1 MAESRFHYQF
11 KLISKNYV
19 RADVGK
25 EVTLPC
31 HLSPDTSA
39 VATTIR
45 WFKRTEC
52 IYLYKNGHVTE
63 RSGYEGRVSL
73 ITQELERGNVSLR
86 LRDFR
91 RSDRGVYICQVI
103 HGEQKEEAGVG
114 LWVREDSVSW
124 YFQHETQEDKLKREA
139 SAGELVKMAES
150 RVHIQFKLTSEDYV
164 FSDVG
169 EEVTLP
175 CHLSPYTS
183 AVASTIRWFKETECI
198 YLYKNG
204 QVTERSGY
212 EGRVSL
218 ITQELERG
226 NVSLRLTD
234 FRRPDRVVYICQVI
248 HGEQKEEAAV
258 GLWERR
264 ELTSLFDTIASG
276 SEYLQHETQEDK
288 LKREA
293 SAGELE
299 LKMENKLKEIL
310 RQEMMKQLE
319 EKDTQL
325 DDMTQEVRQKERLL
339 EEKNQ
344 IMGQREKLLE
354 EKENQLEEKDKQLKD
369 RDIQLEALRKNLQDK
384 NSQVEN
390 FRVLLQEK
398 DLQLEDRHK
407 LGEKDRLLEEKD
419 KQLEERDKV
428 LEERDKLLKGK
439 ENELKERRQEVEE
452 KDNLLEE
459 REKQLKERDKQLE
472 DVNNENAE
480 LAQQICDVKT
490 EVERLRREISAQMTE
505 PGETSDTGS
514 ILPVRRRDSKELPP
528 DMGGESSSPDSPVS
542 PSVSEL
548 RLVLLG
554 RTGAGRSAAGN
565 TILGREEFGTQ
576 ASPSAVTQRS
586 KRREGDVCGRR
597 LVLVDTPDWFCPG
610 LSLEEMRQ
618 DVGLCVRLSA
628 PGPHAFL
635 LVIPVEPSKGEE
647 RGVLER
653 IEEMFGEG
661 CWEHTVILFT
671 HDDGL
676 KGQSIEEFLQAG
688 SQDLQQLVEKSGS
701 RYHVL
706 NIKDRAHGTQ
716 VSELLDQVEEM
727 VAGNRERFY
736 SSQTYQEAED
746 QVREME
752 GKIQRERGEKKQRE
766 ERDLRE
772 RLQKELQGSL
782 KEKDGEIQKLKRD
795 IRILRE
801 RITELERQVKEE
813 RDEETKRELERE
825 LKRESDRR
833 EEMER
838 KLVRLKEKREN
849 ERTEM
854 EERHRQE
861 IEEMM
866 ENYEGEARVEAERN
880 LMKIVLPELQMNM
893 MISQTKM
900 QREFSRQ
907 MEEKNRQMEEKDR
920 EIKRLKQ
927 NSEEVYIT
935 SEMSRQHVQRETR
948 GNRGGREGRRMSWM
962 RQLFCGGVREETS

>member
-1 MAESRFHYQF
+1 MAESRVHTQF
-11 KLISKNYV
+11 KLTSGDYV
-19 RADVGK
+19 EADVGK

-39 VATTIR
+39 VAT
-45 WFKRTEC
+45 
-52 IYLYKNGHVTE
+52 
-63 RSGYEGRVSL
+63 
-73 ITQELERGNVSLR
+73 
-86 LRDFR
+86 
-91 RSDRGVYICQVI
+91 
-103 HGEQKEEAGVG
+103 
-114 LWVREDSVSW
+114 
-124 YFQHETQEDKLKREA
+124 
-139 SAGELVKMAES
+139 
-150 RVHIQFKLTSEDYV
+150 
-164 FSDVG
+164 
-169 EEVTLP
+169 
-175 CHLSPYTS
+175 
-183 AVASTIRWFKETECI
+183 TIRWFKETECI

-226 NVSLRLTD
+226 NVSLRLRD
-234 FRRPDRVVYICQVI
+234 FRRSDTGVYICQVI

-258 GLWERR
+258 GLWDR
-264 ELTSLFDTIASG
+264 EEWGFSSG
-276 SEYLQHETQEDK
+276 SQYLLHETQEDK

-299 LKMENKLKEIL
+299 LKMEKELKEIL

-325 DDMTQEVRQKERLL
+325 DDMTQEVREKERLL

-344 IMGQREKLLE
+344 IMGQREKLFE

-369 RDIQLEALRKNLQDK
+369 RDIQLEILRKNLQDK

-390 FRVLLQEK
+390 FRVLLQDK
-398 DLQLEDRHK
+398 DLQLEDSNHR
-407 LGEKDRLLEEKD
+407 LGEKDRLLEERD
-419 KQLEERDKV
+419 KQLEERDKQ
-428 LEERDKLLKGK
+428 LEERDKLLGERDKQLEERDKQLEGK
-439 ENELKERRQEVEE
+439 EKELKERRQEVEE
-452 KDNLLEE
+452 KYNLLEE
-459 REKQLKERDKQLE
+459 REKQLKERDKQVE

-480 LAQQICDVKT
+480 LVG
-490 EVERLRREISAQMTE
+490 
-505 PGETSDTGS
+505 GETSDTDPT
-514 ILPVRRRDSKELPP
+514 LPLRRTNSMELHPP

-565 TILGREEFGTQ
+565 TILGREEFGAQ
-576 ASPSAVTQRS
+576 ASLSVVTQRS

-676 KGQSIEEFLQAG
+676 KEQSIEEFLQAG

-716 VSELLDQVEEM
+716 VSELLEQVEEM
-727 VAGNRERFY
+727 VAGNSNRFY

-752 GKIQRERGEKKQRE
+752 GKIQRERGERKQRD

-772 RLQKELQGSL
+772 RLEKELQDSL
-782 KEKDGEIQKLKRD
+782 IKIEGVIQEHEGD
-795 IRILRE
+795 IRTLSE
-801 RITELERQVKEE
+801 RTSELERQVKEE
-813 RDEETKRELERE
+813 RDEEKKRELERE

-838 KLVRLKEKREN
+838 KLERFREKREN
-849 ERTEM
+849 ERREM

-861 IEEMM
+861 M

-880 LMKIVLPELQMNM
+880 LMKIVLPELQRNV

-907 MEEKNRQMEEKDR
+907 MEEKNRQMKEKDRQMKEKNRHMEEKDGEMERLRQNLKEVR
-920 EIKRLKQ
+920 EAHSVLQKRL
-927 NSEEVYIT
+927 E
-935 SEMSRQHVQRETR
+935 
-948 GNRGGREGRRMSWM
+948 REGRGQRALIGMLGWVRRNSSSW
-962 RQLFCGGVREETS
+962 LLHNLI

>member
-1 MAESRFHYQF
+1 MAESRVHNQF
-11 KLISKNYV
+11 KLTSEDHV
-19 RADVGK
+19 EADVGE

-52 IYLYKNGHVTE
+52 IYLYKNG
-63 RSGYEGRVSL
+63 
-73 ITQELERGNVSLR
+73 
-86 LRDFR
+86 
-91 RSDRGVYICQVI
+91 
-103 HGEQKEEAGVG
+103 
-114 LWVREDSVSW
+114 
-124 YFQHETQEDKLKREA
+124 
-139 SAGELVKMAES
+139 
-150 RVHIQFKLTSEDYV
+150 
-164 FSDVG
+164 
-169 EEVTLP
+169 
-175 CHLSPYTS
+175 
-183 AVASTIRWFKETECI
+183 
-198 YLYKNG
+198 

-218 ITQELERG
+218 ITQELETG
-226 NVSLRLTD
+226 NVSLRLRD
-234 FRRPDRVVYICQVI
+234 FRRSDTGVYICQVI

-258 GLWERR
+258 GLWIRGCKCSR
-264 ELTSLFDTIASG
+264 TPVMFLNTFWGFVSG
-276 SEYLQHETQEDK
+276 SPYLQRETQEDK

-299 LKMENKLKEIL
+299 LKMFK
-310 RQEMMKQLE
+310 EMMKQLE

-325 DDMTQEVRQKERLL
+325 DDMTQEVREKERLL

-344 IMGQREKLLE
+344 IMEQREKLLE

-369 RDIQLEALRKNLQDK
+369 RDIQQEALRKNLQDK

-390 FRVLLQEK
+390 VRVLLQEK
-398 DLQLEDRHK
+398 DLQLEDRNHR
-407 LGEKDRLLEEKD
+407 LGEKDRLLEE
-419 KQLEERDKV
+419 
-428 LEERDKLLKGK
+428 RDKLLEGK
-439 ENELKERRQEVEE
+439 ENELKERRQEVKERRQEVEE

-459 REKQLKERDKQLE
+459 RENQLKERDKQVE

-505 PGETSDTGS
+505 HGETSDTGS
-514 ILPVRRRDSKELPP
+514 ILPVRRRHSMTVPPLMGGETSDTDPTLPLRRRRSMELPP
-528 DMGGESSSPDSPVS
+528 PSMGGESSSPDSPLS

-554 RTGAGRSAAGN
+554 RTGVGRGAAGN
-565 TILGREEFGTQ
+565 TILGREEFGAQ

-653 IEEMFGEG
+653 MEMFGEG

-676 KGQSIEEFLQAG
+676 KEQSIEEFLQAG
-688 SQDLQQLVEKSGS
+688 SRDLQQLVEKSGS

-736 SSQTYQEAED
+736 SSQTYKEADD

-752 GKIQRERGEKKQRE
+752 GNIQRERGEKKQRE

-772 RLQKELQGSL
+772 RLQKELQDSL
-782 KEKDGEIQKLKRD
+782 IKIEGVIQKHEGD
-795 IRILRE
+795 IRTLSE
-801 RITELERQVKEE
+801 RTSELERQVKEE
-813 RDEETKRELERE
+813 RDEEKKIELERE
-825 LKRESDRR
+825 LKRESDKR

-838 KLVRLKEKREN
+838 KLERLREKREN
-849 ERTEM
+849 ERREM

-861 IEEMM
+861 M

-880 LMKIVLPELQMNM
+880 LMKIVLPELQRNI

-907 MEEKNRQMEEKDR
+907 MEEKNRQMKEKDREMEEKDR
-920 EIKRLKQ
+920 VIVERDGDIEGLIERLR
-927 NSEEVYIT
+927 
-935 SEMSRQHVQRETR
+935 EM
-948 GNRGGREGRRMSWM
+948 
-962 RQLFCGGVREETS
+962 CK

>member
-1 MAESRFHYQF
+1 MAESRVHTQF
-11 KLISKNYV
+11 KLTSGDKV
-19 RADVGK
+19 KADVGE

-45 WFKRTEC
+45 WFKGTEC
-52 IYLYKNGHVTE
+52 IYLY
-63 RSGYEGRVSL
+63 
-73 ITQELERGNVSLR
+73 Q
-86 LRDFR
+86 
-91 RSDRGVYICQVI
+91 
-103 HGEQKEEAGVG
+103 
-114 LWVREDSVSW
+114 
-124 YFQHETQEDKLKREA
+124 
-139 SAGELVKMAES
+139 
-150 RVHIQFKLTSEDYV
+150 
-164 FSDVG
+164 
-169 EEVTLP
+169 
-175 CHLSPYTS
+175 
-183 AVASTIRWFKETECI
+183 
-198 YLYKNG
+198 NG

-226 NVSLRLTD
+226 NVSLRLRD
-234 FRRPDRVVYICQVI
+234 YRRSDRGVYICQVI

-258 GLWERR
+258 GLWDRGVFVR
-264 ELTSLFDTIASG
+264 GWVFG
-276 SEYLQHETQEDK
+276 SVSQYLLHETQEDK

-299 LKMENKLKEIL
+299 LKMEKELKEIL

-325 DDMTQEVRQKERLL
+325 DDMTQEVREKERLL

-369 RDIQLEALRKNLQDK
+369 RDIQLEILRKNLQDK

-390 FRVLLQEK
+390 FRVLLQDK
-398 DLQLEDRHK
+398 DLQLEDSNHR
-407 LGEKDRLLEEKD
+407 LGEKDRLLEERDKQLEERDKQLEERD

-428 LEERDKLLKGK
+428 LEGK
-439 ENELKERRQEVEE
+439 EKELKERRQEVEE
-452 KDNLLEE
+452 KYNLLEE
-459 REKQLKERDKQLE
+459 REKQLKERDKQVE

-480 LAQQICDVKT
+480 LVG
-490 EVERLRREISAQMTE
+490 
-505 PGETSDTGS
+505 GETSDTDPT
-514 ILPVRRRDSKELPP
+514 LPLRRRNSMELIPP
-528 DMGGESSSPDSPVS
+528 LMGGESSSPDSPVS

-565 TILGREEFGTQ
+565 TILGREEFGAQ

-586 KRREGDVCGRR
+586 KRRGGDVCGRR

-661 CWEHTVILFT
+661 FWGHTVILFT

-676 KGQSIEEFLQAG
+676 KEQSIEEFLQAG

-706 NIKDRAHGTQ
+706 NIKDRGPWHSGIRA
-716 VSELLDQVEEM
+716 
-727 VAGNRERFY
+727 AG
-736 SSQTYQEAED
+736 A
-746 QVREME
+746 
-752 GKIQRERGEKKQRE
+752 GRGDGGRKQR
-766 ERDLRE
+766 
-772 RLQKELQGSL
+772 
-782 KEKDGEIQKLKRD
+782 
-795 IRILRE
+795 
-801 RITELERQVKEE
+801 
-813 RDEETKRELERE
+813 
-825 LKRESDRR
+825 
-833 EEMER
+833 
-838 KLVRLKEKREN
+838 
-849 ERTEM
+849 
-854 EERHRQE
+854 
-861 IEEMM
+861 
-866 ENYEGEARVEAERN
+866 
-880 LMKIVLPELQMNM
+880 
-893 MISQTKM
+893 
-900 QREFSRQ
+900 
-907 MEEKNRQMEEKDR
+907 
-920 EIKRLKQ
+920 
-927 NSEEVYIT
+927 
-935 SEMSRQHVQRETR
+935 
-948 GNRGGREGRRMSWM
+948 
-962 RQLFCGGVREETS
+962 

>member
-1 MAESRFHYQF
+1 MAESRVHNQF
-11 KLISKNYV
+11 KLTSEDYV
-19 RADVGK
+19 WADVGE

-45 WFKRTEC
+45 WFKETEC
-52 IYLYKNGHVTE
+52 IYLYNNGQVTE
-63 RSGYEGRVSL
+63 RSDYEGRVSL

-86 LRDFR
+86 LRDCR
-91 RSDRGVYICQVI
+91 RSDTG
-103 HGEQKEEAGVG
+103 
-114 LWVREDSVSW
+114 D
-124 YFQHETQEDKLKREA
+124 
-139 SAGELVKMAES
+139 
-150 RVHIQFKLTSEDYV
+150 
-164 FSDVG
+164 
-169 EEVTLP
+169 
-175 CHLSPYTS
+175 
-183 AVASTIRWFKETECI
+183 
-198 YLYKNG
+198 
-204 QVTERSGY
+204 
-212 EGRVSL
+212 
-218 ITQELERG
+218 
-226 NVSLRLTD
+226 
-234 FRRPDRVVYICQVI
+234 YICQVI

-258 GLWERR
+258 GLWDR
-264 ELTSLFDTIASG
+264 EEAVQAFVLVSG
-276 SEYLQHETQEDK
+276 SLYLQRETQEDK

-299 LKMENKLKEIL
+299 LKMEKELKEKL
-310 RQEMMKQLE
+310 RQDMMKQLE

-325 DDMTQEVRQKERLL
+325 DDMTQEVREKDTQLDDMTQEVREKERLL

-344 IMGQREKLLE
+344 IMEQREKLLE

-384 NSQVEN
+384 NSHVEN
-390 FRVLLQEK
+390 FRVLLQDK
-398 DLQLEDRHK
+398 DLQLEDRNHR
-407 LGEKDRLLEEKD
+407 LGEKDRQLEERDRLLEESDKLLEERDRLLEERDRRLEESDKLLEERDRLLEEK
-419 KQLEERDKV
+419 
-428 LEERDKLLKGK
+428 
-439 ENELKERRQEVEE
+439 ENELKERRQEVEERRQEVEE

-459 REKQLKERDKQLE
+459 REKQLKERDKQVE

-505 PGETSDTGS
+505 HGETSDTGS
-514 ILPVRRRDSKELPP
+514 ILPVRRRNSLDLPP
-528 DMGGESSSPDSPVS
+528 YMGGESSSPDSTVS

-565 TILGREEFGTQ
+565 TILGREEFGAQ

-661 CWEHTVILFT
+661 CWGHTVILFT

-676 KGQSIEEFLQAG
+676 KEQSIEEFLQAG

-752 GKIQRERGEKKQRE
+752 GNIQRLNVERKQME
-766 ERDLRE
+766 EREMRE
-772 RLQKELQGSL
+772 RLEMELQDSL
-782 KEKDGEIQKLKRD
+782 KKKDGEIQKLKRD
-795 IRILRE
+795 IIILRE

-813 RDEETKRELERE
+813 RDEEKKRELERE

-838 KLVRLKEKREN
+838 KLERFREKREN
-849 ERTEM
+849 ERKEM
-854 EERHRQE
+854 EERHRHE

-880 LMKIVLPELQMNM
+880 LMKIVLPELQRNI

-907 MEEKNRQMEEKDR
+907 MEEKDR

-927 NSEEVYIT
+927 NSEQGPIGI
-935 SEMSRQHVQRETR
+935 R
-948 GNRGGREGRRMSWM
+948 GREGRRMSWM
-962 RQLFCGGVREETS
+962 RQLFCVGVREETS

>member
-1 MAESRFHYQF
+1 M
-11 KLISKNYV
+11 
-19 RADVGK
+19 
-25 EVTLPC
+25 
-31 HLSPDTSA
+31 
-39 VATTIR
+39 
-45 WFKRTEC
+45 
-52 IYLYKNGHVTE
+52 
-63 RSGYEGRVSL
+63 
-73 ITQELERGNVSLR
+73 
-86 LRDFR
+86 
-91 RSDRGVYICQVI
+91 
-103 HGEQKEEAGVG
+103 
-114 LWVREDSVSW
+114 
-124 YFQHETQEDKLKREA
+124 
-139 SAGELVKMAES
+139 
-150 RVHIQFKLTSEDYV
+150 
-164 FSDVG
+164 
-169 EEVTLP
+169 EEV
-175 CHLSPYTS
+175 
-183 AVASTIRWFKETECI
+183 K
-198 YLYKNG
+198 
-204 QVTERSGY
+204 
-212 EGRVSL
+212 
-218 ITQELERG
+218 
-226 NVSLRLTD
+226 
-234 FRRPDRVVYICQVI
+234 
-248 HGEQKEEAAV
+248 
-258 GLWERR
+258 
-264 ELTSLFDTIASG
+264 
-276 SEYLQHETQEDK
+276 
-288 LKREA
+288 
-293 SAGELE
+293 
-299 LKMENKLKEIL
+299 L
-310 RQEMMKQLE
+310 RQDMMKQLE

-325 DDMTQEVRQKERLL
+325 DDMTQEVREKERLL

-344 IMGQREKLLE
+344 IMEQREKLLE

-398 DLQLEDRHK
+398 DLQLEDSNHR
-407 LGEKDRLLEEKD
+407 LGEKDRLLEERDRLLEEKD
-419 KQLEERDKV
+419 KQLEQ
-428 LEERDKLLKGK
+428 RDKLLKGK

-514 ILPVRRRDSKELPP
+514 ILPVRRRHSKELPP
-528 DMGGESSSPDSPVS
+528 LMGGESSSPDSPVS

-565 TILGREEFGTQ
+565 TILGREEFGAQ

-653 IEEMFGEG
+653 TEDMFGEG

-671 HDDGL
+671 HDDVL
-676 KGQSIEEFLQAG
+676 KEQSIEEFLQAG

-736 SSQTYQEAED
+736 SSQTYQEAET

-752 GKIQRERGEKKQRE
+752 GKIQRERGERKQRE

-772 RLQKELQGSL
+772 RLEKEMQDSME
-782 KEKDGEIQKLKRD
+782 EKDGEIQKLKRN

-813 RDEETKRELERE
+813 RDEEKKIELEKE

-838 KLVRLKEKREN
+838 KMERFREKTEN
-849 ERTEM
+849 ERREM

-880 LMKIVLPELQMNM
+880 LMKIVLPELQSNI

-907 MEEKNRQMEEKDR
+907 MKEKNRQMEEKGG
-920 EIKRLKQ
+920 EVERLRQ
-927 NSEEVYIT
+927 NLKEVSEAHSVL
-935 SEMSRQHVQRETR
+935 
-948 GNRGGREGRRMSWM
+948 EGRLLQEGRGQRALIGLLGWVRRNSSSW
-962 RQLFCGGVREETS
+962 LLHNLT

>member
-1 MAESRFHYQF
+1 
-11 KLISKNYV
+11 
-19 RADVGK
+19 
-25 EVTLPC
+25 
-31 HLSPDTSA
+31 
-39 VATTIR
+39 
-45 WFKRTEC
+45 
-52 IYLYKNGHVTE
+52 
-63 RSGYEGRVSL
+63 
-73 ITQELERGNVSLR
+73 
-86 LRDFR
+86 
-91 RSDRGVYICQVI
+91 
-103 HGEQKEEAGVG
+103 
-114 LWVREDSVSW
+114 
-124 YFQHETQEDKLKREA
+124 
-139 SAGELVKMAES
+139 MAES

-264 ELTSLFDTIASG
+264 ASG

>member
-1 MAESRFHYQF
+1 MAESRVHNQF
-11 KLISKNYV
+11 KLTSEDYV
-19 RADVGK
+19 RADVGE

-39 VATTIR
+39 VDT
-45 WFKRTEC
+45 
-52 IYLYKNGHVTE
+52 
-63 RSGYEGRVSL
+63 
-73 ITQELERGNVSLR
+73 
-86 LRDFR
+86 
-91 RSDRGVYICQVI
+91 
-103 HGEQKEEAGVG
+103 
-114 LWVREDSVSW
+114 
-124 YFQHETQEDKLKREA
+124 
-139 SAGELVKMAES
+139 
-150 RVHIQFKLTSEDYV
+150 
-164 FSDVG
+164 
-169 EEVTLP
+169 
-175 CHLSPYTS
+175 
-183 AVASTIRWFKETECI
+183 TIRWFKETECI

-204 QVTERSGY
+204 QVTERSVY

-218 ITQELERG
+218 ITQQLERG

-234 FRRPDRVVYICQVI
+234 FRESDRGVYICQVI
-248 HGEQKEEAAV
+248 HGEQKKEAAV
-258 GLWERR
+258 GLWDEAF
-264 ELTSLFDTIASG
+264 EKFMALASG

-299 LKMENKLKEIL
+299 LKMEKELKEKL

-325 DDMTQEVRQKERLL
+325 DDMTQEVREKERLL

-369 RDIQLEALRKNLQDK
+369 RDIQLEALRKILQDK

-390 FRVLLQEK
+390 FRVVLQEK
-398 DLQLEDRHK
+398 DLQLEDSNHR
-407 LGEKDRLLEEKD
+407 LGEKDRLLEERDKQLEDGD
-419 KQLEERDKV
+419 KQLEERDKL
-428 LEERDKLLKGK
+428 LEERDKVLEGK

-459 REKQLKERDKQLE
+459 REKQLKERDKQVE
-472 DVNNENAE
+472 DVNNENAD

-490 EVERLRREISAQMTE
+490 EVERLRGEISAQMTE

-514 ILPVRRRDSKELPP
+514 ILPVRRRQSKDLPP
-528 DMGGESSSPDSPVS
+528 DMGGETSDTDPTLPLRRTKSMELIPPNMGGESSSPDSPVS

-565 TILGREEFGTQ
+565 TILGREEFGAQ

-586 KRREGDVCGRR
+586 KRTEGDVCGRR

-653 IEEMFGEG
+653 TEDMFGEG

-671 HDDGL
+671 HDDVL
-676 KGQSIEEFLQAG
+676 KEQSIEEFLQAG

-716 VSELLDQVEEM
+716 VSELLEQVEEM

-736 SSQTYQEAED
+736 SSQTYQEAET

-752 GKIQRERGEKKQRE
+752 GKIQRERGERKQRE

-772 RLQKELQGSL
+772 RLEKEMQDSL
-782 KEKDGEIQKLKRD
+782 EEKDGEIQKLKRN

-813 RDEETKRELERE
+813 RDEEKKIELEKE

-838 KLVRLKEKREN
+838 KMERFREKTEN
-849 ERTEM
+849 ERREM

-880 LMKIVLPELQMNM
+880 LMKIVLPELQRNI

-907 MEEKNRQMEEKDR
+907 MKEKNRQMEEKGG
-920 EIKRLKQ
+920 EVERLRQ
-927 NSEEVYIT
+927 NLKEVSEAHSVL
-935 SEMSRQHVQRETR
+935 
-948 GNRGGREGRRMSWM
+948 EGRLLQEGRGQRALIGLLGWVRRNSSSW
-962 RQLFCGGVREETS
+962 LLHNLT

>member
-1 MAESRFHYQF
+1 M
-11 KLISKNYV
+11 KL
-19 RADVGK
+19 
-25 EVTLPC
+25 T
-31 HLSPDTSA
+31 
-39 VATTIR
+39 
-45 WFKRTEC
+45 
-52 IYLYKNGHVTE
+52 
-63 RSGYEGRVSL
+63 RSHWCPQSL
-73 ITQELERGNVSLR
+73 HAGGL
-86 LRDFR
+86 
-91 RSDRGVYICQVI
+91 SDRRNVIGPVCSVY
-103 HGEQKEEAGVG
+103 
-114 LWVREDSVSW
+114 
-124 YFQHETQEDKLKREA
+124 
-139 SAGELVKMAES
+139 
-150 RVHIQFKLTSEDYV
+150 
-164 FSDVG
+164 SDV
-169 EEVTLP
+169 
-175 CHLSPYTS
+175 
-183 AVASTIRWFKETECI
+183 
-198 YLYKNG
+198 
-204 QVTERSGY
+204 
-212 EGRVSL
+212 
-218 ITQELERG
+218 
-226 NVSLRLTD
+226 
-234 FRRPDRVVYICQVI
+234 VY
-248 HGEQKEEAAV
+248 HT
-258 GLWERR
+258 
-264 ELTSLFDTIASG
+264 ELTSLFYTIGSG
-276 SEYLQHETQEDK
+276 LYYLQHETREGK
-288 LKREA
+288 VKREA

-299 LKMENKLKEIL
+299 LKMEKELKEIL
-310 RQEMMKQLE
+310 RQKMMK
-319 EKDTQL
+319 QL
-325 DDMTQEVRQKERLL
+325 DDMTQEVREKERLL

-398 DLQLEDRHK
+398 DLQLEDSNHR
-407 LGEKDRLLEEKD
+407 LGEKDRLLEVRE
-419 KQLEERDKV
+419 
-428 LEERDKLLKGK
+428 KLLEGK

-490 EVERLRREISAQMTE
+490 EVERLRREISGQMTE

-514 ILPVRRRDSKELPP
+514 ILPVRRRHSMEDPPDMGGETSDTDPTLPLRRTNSMEFIPP

-565 TILGREEFGTQ
+565 TILGREEFGAQ

-618 DVGLCVRLSA
+618 DVGLCVRMSA

-676 KGQSIEEFLQAG
+676 KEQSIVEFLQAG

-706 NIKDRAHGTQ
+706 NIKDRAHVSQ
-716 VSELLDQVEEM
+716 VSELLDRVEEM

-736 SSQTYQEAED
+736 NSQTYQEAE
-746 QVREME
+746 
-752 GKIQRERGEKKQRE
+752 
-766 ERDLRE
+766 
-772 RLQKELQGSL
+772 
-782 KEKDGEIQKLKRD
+782 
-795 IRILRE
+795 
-801 RITELERQVKEE
+801 T
-813 RDEETKRELERE
+813 
-825 LKRESDRR
+825 
-833 EEMER
+833 
-838 KLVRLKEKREN
+838 
-849 ERTEM
+849 
-854 EERHRQE
+854 
-861 IEEMM
+861 
-866 ENYEGEARVEAERN
+866 
-880 LMKIVLPELQMNM
+880 
-893 MISQTKM
+893 QTKM

-907 MEEKNRQMEEKDR
+907 MEEKDRHMKEKDREMEEKDGEVERLRQNLKEVR
-920 EIKRLKQ
+920 EAHSVLQKRM
-927 NSEEVYIT
+927 E
-935 SEMSRQHVQRETR
+935 
-948 GNRGGREGRRMSWM
+948 REGKGFLSPFILKAKQILQEICKLKCGWDEVIPKEHCISWKKWLSELDQLSRFQIDRGM
-962 RQLFCGGVREETS
+962 MPENFRQVKTAQLHHLVDASEQGYGTASYLRFKTGMEKVHIQFILGKSRVTPLQADDDPQTGT

>member
-1 MAESRFHYQF
+1 MAESRVHNQF
-11 KLISKNYV
+11 KLTTQNYV
-19 RADVGK
+19 ATDVGE

-45 WFKRTEC
+45 WFK
-52 IYLYKNGHVTE
+52 G
-63 RSGYEGRVSL
+63 
-73 ITQELERGNVSLR
+73 
-86 LRDFR
+86 
-91 RSDRGVYICQVI
+91 
-103 HGEQKEEAGVG
+103 
-114 LWVREDSVSW
+114 
-124 YFQHETQEDKLKREA
+124 
-139 SAGELVKMAES
+139 
-150 RVHIQFKLTSEDYV
+150 
-164 FSDVG
+164 
-169 EEVTLP
+169 
-175 CHLSPYTS
+175 
-183 AVASTIRWFKETECI
+183 TECI

-218 ITQELERG
+218 INQELERG
-226 NVSLRLTD
+226 NVSLRLRD
-234 FRRPDRVVYICQVI
+234 IRRSDRGVYICQVI

-258 GLWERR
+258 GLRVR
-264 ELTSLFDTIASG
+264 EDFQQLLLLVQLSG
-276 SEYLQHETQEDK
+276 SRYLQQETQENK

-299 LKMENKLKEIL
+299 LKMEKELKKKL

-325 DDMTQEVRQKERLL
+325 DDMTQEVREKERLLDDMTQEVREKERLL

-344 IMGQREKLLE
+344 IMEQREKLL
-354 EKENQLEEKDKQLKD
+354 KEKDKQLKD

-384 NSQVEN
+384 NRQVEN

-398 DLQLEDRHK
+398 DLQLEDSNHR
-407 LGEKDRLLEEKD
+407 LGEKDRLLEE
-419 KQLEERDKV
+419 RDKV
-428 LEERDKLLKGK
+428 LEGK
-439 ENELKERRQEVEE
+439 ENELKERRQEVEERRQEVEERRQEVEE

-459 REKQLKERDKQLE
+459 REKQLKERDKQVE

-480 LAQQICDVKT
+480 LVG
-490 EVERLRREISAQMTE
+490 
-505 PGETSDTGS
+505 GETSDTDLT
-514 ILPVRRRDSKELPP
+514 LPLRRTNSMELPHPYMGGETSDTDLTLPLRRRHSMELPHP
-528 DMGGESSSPDSPVS
+528 YMGGESSSPDSTVS

-565 TILGREEFGTQ
+565 TILGREEFGAQ

-661 CWEHTVILFT
+661 CWGHTVILFT

-676 KGQSIEEFLQAG
+676 KEQSIEEFLQAG

-752 GKIQRERGEKKQRE
+752 GNIQRLNVERKQME
-766 ERDLRE
+766 EREMRE
-772 RLQKELQGSL
+772 RLEMELQDSL
-782 KEKDGEIQKLKRD
+782 KKKDGEIQKLKRD
-795 IRILRE
+795 IIILRE

-813 RDEETKRELERE
+813 RDEEKKRELERE

-838 KLVRLKEKREN
+838 KLERFREKREN
-849 ERTEM
+849 ERKEM
-854 EERHRQE
+854 EERHRHE

-880 LMKIVLPELQMNM
+880 LMKIVLPELQRNI

-907 MEEKNRQMEEKDR
+907 MEEKDR

-927 NSEEVYIT
+927 NSEQGPIGI
-935 SEMSRQHVQRETR
+935 R
-948 GNRGGREGRRMSWM
+948 GREGRRMSWM
-962 RQLFCGGVREETS
+962 RQLFCVGVREETS

>member
-1 MAESRFHYQF
+1 M
-11 KLISKNYV
+11 KL
-19 RADVGK
+19 
-25 EVTLPC
+25 T
-31 HLSPDTSA
+31 
-39 VATTIR
+39 
-45 WFKRTEC
+45 
-52 IYLYKNGHVTE
+52 
-63 RSGYEGRVSL
+63 RSHWCPQSLHEGGL
-73 ITQELERGNVSLR
+73 
-86 LRDFR
+86 
-91 RSDRGVYICQVI
+91 SDRRNLIGPVCSVY
-103 HGEQKEEAGVG
+103 
-114 LWVREDSVSW
+114 
-124 YFQHETQEDKLKREA
+124 
-139 SAGELVKMAES
+139 
-150 RVHIQFKLTSEDYV
+150 
-164 FSDVG
+164 SDV
-169 EEVTLP
+169 
-175 CHLSPYTS
+175 
-183 AVASTIRWFKETECI
+183 
-198 YLYKNG
+198 
-204 QVTERSGY
+204 
-212 EGRVSL
+212 
-218 ITQELERG
+218 
-226 NVSLRLTD
+226 
-234 FRRPDRVVYICQVI
+234 VY
-248 HGEQKEEAAV
+248 HT
-258 GLWERR
+258 
-264 ELTSLFDTIASG
+264 ELTSLFYTVASG
-276 SEYLQHETQEDK
+276 SQYLQHETQEDK

-299 LKMENKLKEIL
+299 LKMEEKIL
-310 RQEMMKQLE
+310 RQEKIKQLE

-325 DDMTQEVRQKERLL
+325 DDMNQEVREKERLL

-344 IMGQREKLLE
+344 IIGQREKLLE
-354 EKENQLEEKDKQLKD
+354 EKDKQLKEKDKQLKE

-390 FRVLLQEK
+390 FRVLLQDK
-398 DLQLEDRHK
+398 DLQLEDSNHR
-407 LGEKDRLLEEKD
+407 LGEKDRLLEERD
-419 KQLEERDKV
+419 KQLEERDKQLEERDKQLEERDKLLEERDKV
-428 LEERDKLLKGK
+428 LEERDKLLEGK
-439 ENELKERRQEVEE
+439 DNELKERRQEVEE
-452 KDNLLEE
+452 RENLLEE
-459 REKQLKERDKQLE
+459 REKQLKERDTQVE

-490 EVERLRREISAQMTE
+490 EVERLRREISAQITE
-505 PGETSDTGS
+505 HGETSDTGS
-514 ILPVRRRDSKELPP
+514 ILPVRRRRSKELPP
-528 DMGGESSSPDSPVS
+528 DMGGETSDTDPTLPLRRTNSMEINTPHMGGESSSPDSPVS

-565 TILGREEFGTQ
+565 TILGREEWRAQ
-576 ASPSAVTQRS
+576 ASPTAVTQRS
-586 KRREGDVCGRR
+586 KRREGDVCGRK
-597 LVLVDTPDWFCPG
+597 LVLVDIPDCFCPG

-661 CWEHTVILFT
+661 FWEHTVILFT

-676 KGQSIEEFLQAG
+676 KEQSIEEFLQAG

-701 RYHVL
+701 RYHAL

-752 GKIQRERGEKKQRE
+752 GKIQRERGERKQRE

-772 RLQKELQGSL
+772 RLEKELQDSL
-782 KEKDGEIQKLKRD
+782 IKIEGVIQEHEGD
-795 IRILRE
+795 IRTLSE
-801 RITELERQVKEE
+801 RTSELERQVKEE
-813 RDEETKRELERE
+813 RDEEKKRELERE

-838 KLVRLKEKREN
+838 KLERCREKREN
-849 ERTEM
+849 ERREM

-866 ENYEGEARVEAERN
+866 EIYEGEARVEAERN
-880 LMKIVLPELQMNM
+880 LMKIVLPELQRNI

-907 MEEKNRQMEEKDR
+907 MEEKNRQMKEKNRQMEEKNRQMKEKDRHMEEKDGEMERLRQNLKEVR
-920 EIKRLKQ
+920 EAHSVLQKRL
-927 NSEEVYIT
+927 E
-935 SEMSRQHVQRETR
+935 
-948 GNRGGREGRRMSWM
+948 REGRAQRALIGMLGWVRRNSSSW
-962 RQLFCGGVREETS
+962 LLHNLI

>member
-1 MAESRFHYQF
+1 MAESR
-11 KLISKNYV
+11 
-19 RADVGK
+19 
-25 EVTLPC
+25 
-31 HLSPDTSA
+31 
-39 VATTIR
+39 
-45 WFKRTEC
+45 
-52 IYLYKNGHVTE
+52 
-63 RSGYEGRVSL
+63 
-73 ITQELERGNVSLR
+73 
-86 LRDFR
+86 
-91 RSDRGVYICQVI
+91 I
-103 HGEQKEEAGVG
+103 H
-114 LWVREDSVSW
+114 
-124 YFQHETQEDKLKREA
+124 T
-139 SAGELVKMAES
+139 
-150 RVHIQFKLTSEDYV
+150 QFKLTSEDNV
-164 FSDVG
+164 WADVG

-175 CHLSPYTS
+175 CHLSPGIS
-183 AVASTIRWFKETECI
+183 AVATTIRWFKETECI

-226 NVSLRLTD
+226 NVSLRLRDCRESDTAD
-234 FRRPDRVVYICQVI
+234 YICQVI

-258 GLWERR
+258 GLWVRGEW
-264 ELTSLFDTIASG
+264 G
-276 SEYLQHETQEDK
+276 SESQYLQHETQENK

-293 SAGELE
+293 SAGDLE
-299 LKMENKLKEIL
+299 LKMEKELKEIL

-325 DDMTQEVRQKERLL
+325 DDMTQEVRDKERLL

-354 EKENQLEEKDKQLKD
+354 EKENQLEEKDKQLKE

-390 FRVLLQEK
+390 FRVLLQDK
-398 DLQLEDRHK
+398 DLQLEDSIHR
-407 LGEKDRLLEEKD
+407 LGEKDRLLEERDKLLEERDKQLEERDKQLEERDKLLEERDKVLQGKENELKERRQEVEERD

-428 LEERDKLLKGK
+428 LEERDKQLEGK
-439 ENELKERRQEVEE
+439 VNELKERRQEVEE
-452 KDNLLEE
+452 RENLLEE
-459 REKQLKERDKQLE
+459 REKQLKERDKQVE

-480 LAQQICDVKT
+480 LVG
-490 EVERLRREISAQMTE
+490 
-505 PGETSDTGS
+505 GETSDTDPT
-514 ILPVRRRDSKELPP
+514 LPLRRTNSMNLTPP
-528 DMGGESSSPDSPVS
+528 HMGGESSSPDSPVS

-565 TILGREEFGTQ
+565 TILGREEWRAQ
-576 ASPSAVTQRS
+576 ASPTAVTQRS
-586 KRREGDVCGRR
+586 KRREGDVCGRK
-597 LVLVDTPDWFCPG
+597 LVLVDIPDCFCPG

-661 CWEHTVILFT
+661 FWEHTVILFT

-676 KGQSIEEFLQAG
+676 KEQSIEEFLQAG

-701 RYHVL
+701 RYHAL

-752 GKIQRERGEKKQRE
+752 GKIQRERGERKQRE

-772 RLQKELQGSL
+772 RLEKELQDSL
-782 KEKDGEIQKLKRD
+782 IKIEGVIQEHEGD
-795 IRILRE
+795 IRTLSE
-801 RITELERQVKEE
+801 RTSELERQVKEE
-813 RDEETKRELERE
+813 RDEEKKRELERE

-838 KLVRLKEKREN
+838 KLERCREKREN
-849 ERTEM
+849 ERREM

-866 ENYEGEARVEAERN
+866 EIYEGEARVEAERN
-880 LMKIVLPELQMNM
+880 LMKIVLPELQRNI

-907 MEEKNRQMEEKDR
+907 MEEKNRQMKEKNRQMEEKNRQMKEKDRHMEEKDGEMERLRQNLKEVR
-920 EIKRLKQ
+920 EAHSVLQKRL
-927 NSEEVYIT
+927 E
-935 SEMSRQHVQRETR
+935 
-948 GNRGGREGRRMSWM
+948 REGRAQRALIGMLGWVRRNSSSW
-962 RQLFCGGVREETS
+962 LLHNLI

>member
-1 MAESRFHYQF
+1 MAESRVHMKMAESRVHNQF
-11 KLISKNYV
+11 KLTSEDHV
-19 RADVGK
+19 RANVGE

-45 WFKRTEC
+45 WFKGTEC
-52 IYLYKNGHVTE
+52 IYLYKNGQLTE

-103 HGEQKEEAGVG
+103 HGEQKEEA
-114 LWVREDSVSW
+114 
-124 YFQHETQEDKLKREA
+124 
-139 SAGELVKMAES
+139 
-150 RVHIQFKLTSEDYV
+150 
-164 FSDVG
+164 
-169 EEVTLP
+169 
-175 CHLSPYTS
+175 
-183 AVASTIRWFKETECI
+183 
-198 YLYKNG
+198 
-204 QVTERSGY
+204 
-212 EGRVSL
+212 
-218 ITQELERG
+218 
-226 NVSLRLTD
+226 
-234 FRRPDRVVYICQVI
+234 
-248 HGEQKEEAAV
+248 AV
-258 GLWERR
+258 GLRVRR
-264 ELTSLFDTIASG
+264 ESEIESG
-276 SEYLQHETQEDK
+276 SWYLQHETQEDR

-299 LKMENKLKEIL
+299 LKMEKELKEEL
-310 RQEMMKQLE
+310 REEMMKQLE
-319 EKDTQL
+319 EKL
-325 DDMTQEVRQKERLL
+325 DDMTQEVREKERLLDDMTQEVREKERLL

-344 IMGQREKLLE
+344 IMEQRDTLLE

-369 RDIQLEALRKNLQDK
+369 RDIQLEDRDHRLGEKDK
-384 NSQVEN
+384 QLKE
-390 FRVLLQEK
+390 R
-398 DLQLEDRHK
+398 DLQLEDSNHR
-407 LGEKDRLLEEKD
+407 LGEKD
-419 KQLEERDKV
+419 KQLEERDKH
-428 LEERDKLLKGK
+428 LEERDKRLEERDKVLKGK

-452 KDNLLEE
+452 RRQEVEERRQEVEEKDNLLEE
-459 REKQLKERDKQLE
+459 RENQLKERDKQVE
-472 DVNNENAE
+472 GVNNENAE

-505 PGETSDTGS
+505 HGETSDTGS
-514 ILPVRRRDSKELPP
+514 ILPVRRRQSLEDPP
-528 DMGGESSSPDSPVS
+528 LMEGESSSPDSPVS

-565 TILGREEFGTQ
+565 TILGREEFGAQ

-635 LVIPVEPSKGEE
+635 LVIPVETSKGEE
-647 RGVLER
+647 RGVLES

-661 CWEHTVILFT
+661 CWGHTVILFT

-676 KGQSIEEFLQAG
+676 KEQSIEEFIQAG

-716 VSELLDQVEEM
+716 ISELLDQVEEM

-752 GKIQRERGEKKQRE
+752 GNIQRERGERKQRE

-772 RLQKELQGSL
+772 RLQKELQYSL
-782 KEKDGEIQKLKRD
+782 IKIEGVIQEHEGD
-795 IRILRE
+795 IRTLSE
-801 RITELERQVKEE
+801 RTSELERQVKEE
-813 RDEETKRELERE
+813 RDEEKKRELERE

-838 KLVRLKEKREN
+838 KLERFREKREN
-849 ERTEM
+849 ERREM

-861 IEEMM
+861 I

-880 LMKIVLPELQMNM
+880 LMKIVLPELQRSI

-900 QREFSRQ
+900 EREFSRQ
-907 MEEKNRQMEEKDR
+907 MEEKNRQMKEKNIEMGRLRQNLKEVR
-920 EIKRLKQ
+920 EAHSVLQKGL
-927 NSEEVYIT
+927 E
-935 SEMSRQHVQRETR
+935 
-948 GNRGGREGRRMSWM
+948 REGKGQRALIGLLGWVMRISSSWI
-962 RQLFCGGVREETS
+962 LHNLI

>member
-1 MAESRFHYQF
+1 M
-11 KLISKNYV
+11 KL
-19 RADVGK
+19 
-25 EVTLPC
+25 T
-31 HLSPDTSA
+31 
-39 VATTIR
+39 
-45 WFKRTEC
+45 
-52 IYLYKNGHVTE
+52 
-63 RSGYEGRVSL
+63 RSYWWPQSLHEGGL
-73 ITQELERGNVSLR
+73 
-86 LRDFR
+86 
-91 RSDRGVYICQVI
+91 SDRIHLIGPVCSVY
-103 HGEQKEEAGVG
+103 
-114 LWVREDSVSW
+114 
-124 YFQHETQEDKLKREA
+124 
-139 SAGELVKMAES
+139 
-150 RVHIQFKLTSEDYV
+150 
-164 FSDVG
+164 SDV
-169 EEVTLP
+169 
-175 CHLSPYTS
+175 
-183 AVASTIRWFKETECI
+183 
-198 YLYKNG
+198 
-204 QVTERSGY
+204 
-212 EGRVSL
+212 
-218 ITQELERG
+218 
-226 NVSLRLTD
+226 
-234 FRRPDRVVYICQVI
+234 VY
-248 HGEQKEEAAV
+248 HT
-258 GLWERR
+258 
-264 ELTSLFDTIASG
+264 ELTSLFYTIVSG
-276 SEYLQHETQEDK
+276 SQYLQHETQEDK

-299 LKMENKLKEIL
+299 LKMFK
-310 RQEMMKQLE
+310 EMMKQLE

-325 DDMTQEVRQKERLL
+325 DDMTQEVREKERLLDDMTQEVREKDTQLDDMTQEVREKERLL

-344 IMGQREKLLE
+344 IMEQRDKLLE

-398 DLQLEDRHK
+398 YLQLEDSNYR
-407 LGEKDRLLEEKD
+407 LGEKDRLLEEKENRLKEKD
-419 KQLEERDKV
+419 LQLEDRNHRLGEKDRLLEERDKV
-428 LEERDKLLKGK
+428 LEEREKLLEERDKQLEDRDTLLEGK
-439 ENELKERRQEVEE
+439 ENEIKERRQEVEERRQELKERRQEVEE

-459 REKQLKERDKQLE
+459 REKQLKERDKQVE

-480 LAQQICDVKT
+480 LVG
-490 EVERLRREISAQMTE
+490 
-505 PGETSDTGS
+505 GETSDTDPT
-514 ILPVRRRDSKELPP
+514 LPLRRRNSMELPP
-528 DMGGESSSPDSPVS
+528 PSMGGESSSPDSPVS
-542 PSVSEL
+542 PSVPEL

-565 TILGREEFGTQ
+565 TILGREEFGAQ
-576 ASPSAVTQRS
+576 ASPSAVTQRT

-647 RGVLER
+647 RAVLER

-661 CWEHTVILFT
+661 CWGHTVILFT

-676 KGQSIEEFLQAG
+676 KEQSIEEFLQAG

-752 GKIQRERGEKKQRE
+752 GKIQRERGERKQRE

-772 RLQKELQGSL
+772 RLQKELQDSL
-782 KEKDGEIQKLKRD
+782 IKIEGVIQEHEGD
-795 IRILRE
+795 IRTLSE
-801 RITELERQVKEE
+801 RTSELERQVKEE
-813 RDEETKRELERE
+813 RDEEKKRELERE

-838 KLVRLKEKREN
+838 KLERFREKREN
-849 ERTEM
+849 ERKEM

-866 ENYEGEARVEAERN
+866 ENYEGQARVEAERN
-880 LMKIVLPELQMNM
+880 LMKIVLPELQRNI

-907 MEEKNRQMEEKDR
+907 MEEKNRQMKEKNIEMERLRQNLKEVR
-920 EIKRLKQ
+920 EAHSVLQKRL
-927 NSEEVYIT
+927 E
-935 SEMSRQHVQRETR
+935 
-948 GNRGGREGRRMSWM
+948 REGKGQRALIGLLGWVRRNSSSW
-962 RQLFCGGVREETS
+962 LLHNLI

>member
-1 MAESRFHYQF
+1 MMSYVLHILLNVYSIEPCLLTQYPVSDIEPNAGYH
-11 KLISKNYV
+11 KL
-19 RADVGK
+19 G
-25 EVTLPC
+25 L
-31 HLSPDTSA
+31 
-39 VATTIR
+39 
-45 WFKRTEC
+45 
-52 IYLYKNGHVTE
+52 
-63 RSGYEGRVSL
+63 
-73 ITQELERGNVSLR
+73 
-86 LRDFR
+86 
-91 RSDRGVYICQVI
+91 SDRRNLIGPVSSVY
-103 HGEQKEEAGVG
+103 
-114 LWVREDSVSW
+114 
-124 YFQHETQEDKLKREA
+124 
-139 SAGELVKMAES
+139 
-150 RVHIQFKLTSEDYV
+150 
-164 FSDVG
+164 SDV
-169 EEVTLP
+169 
-175 CHLSPYTS
+175 
-183 AVASTIRWFKETECI
+183 
-198 YLYKNG
+198 
-204 QVTERSGY
+204 
-212 EGRVSL
+212 
-218 ITQELERG
+218 
-226 NVSLRLTD
+226 
-234 FRRPDRVVYICQVI
+234 VY
-248 HGEQKEEAAV
+248 HT
-258 GLWERR
+258 
-264 ELTSLFDTIASG
+264 ELTSLFYTIDSG
-276 SEYLQHETQEDK
+276 SRYLQRETQEIK

-299 LKMENKLKEIL
+299 LKMFK
-310 RQEMMKQLE
+310 EMMNQLEEKDKQLDDMTQE
-319 EKDTQL
+319 VREKDTQL
-325 DDMTQEVRQKERLL
+325 DDMTQEVRKKERLL

-344 IMGQREKLLE
+344 IMEQREKLLE
-354 EKENQLEEKDKQLKD
+354 EKDKQLEEKDKQLKD
-369 RDIQLEALRKNLQDK
+369 RDIQLEALIKNLQDK

-398 DLQLEDRHK
+398 DLQLEDRNHR
-407 LGEKDRLLEEKD
+407 LGEKDRLLEERV
-419 KQLEERDKV
+419 KQLKDRDIQLEDRNHRLGEKDRLLEDRDKV
-428 LEERDKLLKGK
+428 LEEREKLLEERDRLLEGK
-439 ENELKERRQEVEE
+439 ENELKERRQEVEERRQEVEERRQEVEE

-459 REKQLKERDKQLE
+459 REKQLKERDKQVE

-505 PGETSDTGS
+505 HGEMSDTGS
-514 ILPVRRRDSKELPP
+514 ILPVRRRNSKDLPPYMGGETSDTDPTLPLKRRNSMELLPP

-565 TILGREEFGTQ
+565 TILGREEFGAQ

-661 CWEHTVILFT
+661 CWGHIVILFT

-676 KGQSIEEFLQAG
+676 KEQSIEEFLQAG

-752 GKIQRERGEKKQRE
+752 GNIQRERGERKQRE

-772 RLQKELQGSL
+772 RLQKELQDSL
-782 KEKDGEIQKLKRD
+782 IKIEGVIQEHEGD
-795 IRILRE
+795 IRTLSE
-801 RITELERQVKEE
+801 RTSELERQVKEE
-813 RDEETKRELERE
+813 RDEEKKRELERE

-838 KLVRLKEKREN
+838 KLERFREN
-849 ERTEM
+849 ERREM

-861 IEEMM
+861 M
-866 ENYEGEARVEAERN
+866 ENYEGEARVKVERN
-880 LMKIVLPELQMNM
+880 LMKIVLPELQRNI

-907 MEEKNRQMEEKDR
+907 MEERDRQMKEKDRQMKEKDREMEEKDR
-920 EIKRLKQ
+920 VIVERDGEIEGLIERLW
-927 NSEEVYIT
+927 
-935 SEMSRQHVQRETR
+935 EM
-948 GNRGGREGRRMSWM
+948 
-962 RQLFCGGVREETS
+962 CK

>member
-1 MAESRFHYQF
+1 M
-11 KLISKNYV
+11 
-19 RADVGK
+19 
-25 EVTLPC
+25 
-31 HLSPDTSA
+31 
-39 VATTIR
+39 
-45 WFKRTEC
+45 
-52 IYLYKNGHVTE
+52 
-63 RSGYEGRVSL
+63 
-73 ITQELERGNVSLR
+73 
-86 LRDFR
+86 
-91 RSDRGVYICQVI
+91 
-103 HGEQKEEAGVG
+103 
-114 LWVREDSVSW
+114 
-124 YFQHETQEDKLKREA
+124 DK
-139 SAGELVKMAES
+139 
-150 RVHIQFKLTSEDYV
+150 
-164 FSDVG
+164 
-169 EEVTLP
+169 
-175 CHLSPYTS
+175 
-183 AVASTIRWFKETECI
+183 
-198 YLYKNG
+198 
-204 QVTERSGY
+204 
-212 EGRVSL
+212 
-218 ITQELERG
+218 
-226 NVSLRLTD
+226 
-234 FRRPDRVVYICQVI
+234 
-248 HGEQKEEAAV
+248 
-258 GLWERR
+258 
-264 ELTSLFDTIASG
+264 
-276 SEYLQHETQEDK
+276 
-288 LKREA
+288 
-293 SAGELE
+293 E
-299 LKMENKLKEIL
+299 LKEKL
-310 RQEMMKQLE
+310 RQEMMNQLE

-325 DDMTQEVRQKERLL
+325 DDMTQEVREKERLL

-354 EKENQLEEKDKQLKD
+354 EKENQLEEKDKQLND
-369 RDIQLEALRKNLQDK
+369 RDIQLEALRKNLQDQ

-407 LGEKDRLLEEKD
+407 LGEKDRLLEERD
-419 KQLEERDKV
+419 KLLEERDKLLEERDKV
-428 LEERDKLLKGK
+428 LEGK
-439 ENELKERRQEVEE
+439 EHELKEMRQEVEE

-480 LAQQICDVKT
+480 L
-490 EVERLRREISAQMTE
+490 E

-514 ILPVRRRDSKELPP
+514 ILPVRRRHSMDDPPYMGGETSDTDPTLPLRRTNSMELHPP
-528 DMGGESSSPDSPVS
+528 EMGGESSSPDSPVS

-565 TILGREEFGTQ
+565 TILGREEFGAQ

-628 PGPHAFL
+628 PGPHTFL

-676 KGQSIEEFLQAG
+676 KEQSIEEFLQAG

-706 NIKDRAHGTQ
+706 NIKDRAHGNQ

-736 SSQTYQEAED
+736 SSQTYQEAET

-752 GKIQRERGEKKQRE
+752 GKIQRERGERKQRE

-772 RLQKELQGSL
+772 RLEKELHDSL
-782 KEKDGEIQKLKRD
+782 IKIKGVIQEHEGD
-795 IRILRE
+795 IRTLSE
-801 RITELERQVKEE
+801 RTSELERQVKEE
-813 RDEETKRELERE
+813 RDEEKKRQLEKE

-838 KLVRLKEKREN
+838 KMERFREKTEN
-849 ERTEM
+849 ERREM

-861 IEEMM
+861 IEMM

-880 LMKIVLPELQMNM
+880 MMKIVLPELQRNM

-900 QREFSRQ
+900 QREFSRQMEEKNRQMKEKNRQ

-927 NSEEVYIT
+927 NSEEVYVA
-935 SEMSRQHVQRETR
+935 SGMSRQHVQQETR
-948 GNRGGREGRRMSWM
+948 GIRGGREGRRMSWM
-962 RQLFCGGVREETS
+962 RQLFCVVVREETS

>member
-1 MAESRFHYQF
+1 M
-11 KLISKNYV
+11 KL
-19 RADVGK
+19 
-25 EVTLPC
+25 T
-31 HLSPDTSA
+31 
-39 VATTIR
+39 
-45 WFKRTEC
+45 
-52 IYLYKNGHVTE
+52 
-63 RSGYEGRVSL
+63 RSHWCPQSLHEGGL
-73 ITQELERGNVSLR
+73 
-86 LRDFR
+86 
-91 RSDRGVYICQVI
+91 SDRRNLIGPVCSVY
-103 HGEQKEEAGVG
+103 
-114 LWVREDSVSW
+114 
-124 YFQHETQEDKLKREA
+124 
-139 SAGELVKMAES
+139 
-150 RVHIQFKLTSEDYV
+150 
-164 FSDVG
+164 SDV
-169 EEVTLP
+169 
-175 CHLSPYTS
+175 
-183 AVASTIRWFKETECI
+183 
-198 YLYKNG
+198 
-204 QVTERSGY
+204 
-212 EGRVSL
+212 
-218 ITQELERG
+218 
-226 NVSLRLTD
+226 
-234 FRRPDRVVYICQVI
+234 VY
-248 HGEQKEEAAV
+248 HT
-258 GLWERR
+258 
-264 ELTSLFDTIASG
+264 ELTSLFYTIVSS

-299 LKMENKLKEIL
+299 LKMEKELKEN
-310 RQEMMKQLE
+310 
-319 EKDTQL
+319 
-325 DDMTQEVRQKERLL
+325 DMTQEVREKERLL
-339 EEKNQ
+339 GEKNQ

-369 RDIQLEALRKNLQDK
+369 RDIQLETLRKNLQDK

-390 FRVLLQEK
+390 FRILLQEK

-407 LGEKDRLLEEKD
+407 LGEKDRLLEERD

-428 LEERDKLLKGK
+428 LEGK
-439 ENELKERRQEVEE
+439 ENELKERRQEQEK

-480 LAQQICDVKT
+480 L
-490 EVERLRREISAQMTE
+490 E

-514 ILPVRRRDSKELPP
+514 ILPVRRRHSKELPP
-528 DMGGESSSPDSPVS
+528 DMGGETSDTDPTLPLRRTNSMELNPPEMGGESSSPDSPVS

-565 TILGREEFGTQ
+565 TILGREAFGAQ

-597 LVLVDTPDWFCPG
+597 LVLVDTPEWFCPG

-635 LVIPVEPSKGEE
+635 LVIPVEPSKGDE
-647 RGVLER
+647 RRVMER

-676 KGQSIEEFLQAG
+676 KEQSIEEFLQAG

-736 SSQTYQEAED
+736 SSQTYQEAET

-752 GKIQRERGEKKQRE
+752 GKIQRERGERKQRE

-772 RLQKELQGSL
+772 RLQKEMQDSL
-782 KEKDGEIQKLKRD
+782 IKIEGVIQEHEGD
-795 IRILRE
+795 IRTLSE
-801 RITELERQVKEE
+801 RTSELERQVKEE
-813 RDEETKRELERE
+813 RDEEKKIELERE

-838 KLVRLKEKREN
+838 KMERFREKTEN
-849 ERTEM
+849 ERREM

-861 IEEMM
+861 IEMM

-880 LMKIVLPELQMNM
+880 LMKIVLPELQRNM

-907 MEEKNRQMEEKDR
+907 MEEKNRQMEEKNR
-920 EIKRLKQ
+920 QMEEKNRQMKEKHRLIEEKDGEMERLRQ
-927 NSEEVYIT
+927 NLKEVSEAHSVL
-935 SEMSRQHVQRETR
+935 
-948 GNRGGREGRRMSWM
+948 EGRLLQEGRGQRALIGLLGWVRRNSSSW
-962 RQLFCGGVREETS
+962 LLHNLT